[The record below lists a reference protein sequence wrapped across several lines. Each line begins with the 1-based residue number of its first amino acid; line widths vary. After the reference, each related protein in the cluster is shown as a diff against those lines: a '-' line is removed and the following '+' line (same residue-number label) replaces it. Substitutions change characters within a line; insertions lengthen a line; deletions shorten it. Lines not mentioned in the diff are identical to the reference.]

1 MEEVFRQRRFTTE
14 KYDSQY
20 VVSVDALQLREALPM
35 VLFLGRHEGLEVP
48 HVVDVSRDDLLCPVA
63 NFAQLN
69 VKLCLGHP
77 QLYLCLYVHIIATT
91 ITTIGISYTPIVID
105 DHM

>member
-77 QLYLCLYVHIIATT
+77 QLYLCLYNICTHYSNNHHNHWHIVYPN
-91 ITTIGISYTPIVID
+91 SK
-105 DHM
+105 

>member
-1 MEEVFRQRRFTTE
+1 
-14 KYDSQY
+14 
-20 VVSVDALQLREALPM
+20 
-35 VLFLGRHEGLEVP
+35 
-48 HVVDVSRDDLLCPVA
+48 A

-91 ITTIGISYTPIVID
+91 ITTIGILCTPIVID
-105 DHM
+105 DHMYTVVSAIMIVVSIIHTL